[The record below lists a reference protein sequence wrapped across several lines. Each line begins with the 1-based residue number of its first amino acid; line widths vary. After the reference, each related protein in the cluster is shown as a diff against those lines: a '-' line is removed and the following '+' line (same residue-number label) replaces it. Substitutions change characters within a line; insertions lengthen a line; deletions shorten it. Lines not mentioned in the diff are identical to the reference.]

1 MNYSFRLI
9 FDKQESELLLG
20 IENQNNNEL
29 INKINKVLYN
39 RNPSKECVPI
49 NDKTRLAFL
58 NYNSFKYFLFGL
70 CSLTLSDIEQLDK
83 YGIKVQ
89 KLNLMVFSSGLSK
102 MFTSYYDDEVEEC
115 EEVSLSSIFENDND
129 IQYSIIQQPYI
140 YKDDLKYYKSKYG
153 NYAKMNF

>member
-1 MNYSFRLI
+1 MNSFRLI
-9 FDKQESELLLG
+9 FDEQESELLLG

-39 RNPSKECVPI
+39 RNPPKECVPI